1 MMRLHEYRCGRYEI
15 EADLHKAFVI
25 RSIRL
30 NGHNLLDA
38 RQGLYFTVTAGGR
51 EESSPFPVRPTRRFT
66 GTATV

>member
-51 EESSPFPVRPTRRFT
+51 EESSLSLSADRRFT

>member
-38 RQGLYFTVTAGGR
+38 RQGL
-51 EESSPFPVRPTRRFT
+51 
-66 GTATV
+66 